1 MAKLQKKIKTD
12 NKEYAVKRLIEI
24 KKLTSQLEDEEN
36 ILKGDLLNW
45 MHEGEIIIFENAW
58 RVCRIISH
66 TPVVTVEAASAKLP
80 VEDFMQVVK
89 VSITELKK
97 KLGQEV
103 IEKMAT
109 GFVEKDY
116 ISVKRM

>member
-24 KKLTSQLEDEEN
+24 KKLTSQLEDEEK

-45 MHEGEIIIFENAW
+45 MNVGEIIIFENAW
-58 RVCRIISH
+58 RVCRIISR
-66 TPVVTVEAASAKLP
+66 TPVVTVESASEKLSMD
-80 VEDFMQVVK
+80 DFMQVVK

-103 IEKMAT
+103 IEKIAT

-116 ISVKRM
+116 ITVKRM

>member
-1 MAKLQKKIKTD
+1 MAKLQKKVKTD
-12 NKEYAVKRLIEI
+12 NKEYAVKRLVEI

-45 MHEGEIIIFENAW
+45 MNVGEIIIFENAW
-58 RVCRIISH
+58 RVCRIISR
-66 TPVVTVEAASAKLP
+66 TPVVTVEAASEKLSMD
-80 VEDFMQVVK
+80 DFMQVAK

-116 ISVKRM
+116 ITVKRM